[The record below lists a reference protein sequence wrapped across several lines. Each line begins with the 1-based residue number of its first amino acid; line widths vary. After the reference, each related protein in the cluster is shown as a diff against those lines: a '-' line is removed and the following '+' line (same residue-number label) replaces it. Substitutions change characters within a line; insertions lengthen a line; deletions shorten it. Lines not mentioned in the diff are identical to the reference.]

1 MLLAV
6 LSSGSVLNFNFSL
19 LCCFLVVGFPAIS
32 RMSVILWDNHNNNIK
47 QQQKNREQK
56 DEDARGENKQRDCG
70 NDDDVLV
77 PPTNFSMV
85 EEGLYRSGFPEPS
98 NFPFL
103 ETLNLKSIIYLC
115 PEPYPEEHRKF
126 LESHNIRLFQF
137 GIEGTKETIPEDVIT
152 QALRILIDVRSYP
165 VLIHCKRGKHRTGC
179 LVGCLRKLQN
189 WCMPSVLEEYHRFA
203 GTKARG
209 TDMRFMETYDVLR
222 MRKCLYS
229 LIYQYHGYGS
239 NKRRLLYRDE
249 NMPKPRIKSS

>member
-6 LSSGSVLNFNFSL
+6 LSSGSVLNSNFFL

-47 QQQKNREQK
+47 QQQKNREKK
-56 DEDARGENKQRDCG
+56 DEDGRGENKQRDCG

-137 GIEGTKETIPEDVIT
+137 GIEGTK
-152 QALRILIDVRSYP
+152 
-165 VLIHCKRGKHRTGC
+165 HRTGC

-189 WCMPSVLEEYHRFA
+189 WCMPSVLEEYHHFA

-209 TDMRFMETYDVLR
+209 TDVRFMETYDVLR